1 MRYGSH
7 VSGRVSRLRFTT
19 VNSVLHPGGWTPEAY
34 QDQKNVALA
43 TTSFLGVATPAFAG
57 VP

>member
-19 VNSVLHPGGWTPEAY
+19 VNSVLHPGGWKPKVY
-34 QDQKNVALA
+34 QDQKNVTRA
-43 TTSFLGVATPAFAG
+43 TTSFLG
-57 VP
+57 